1 MTQQRSSTQCK
12 QSEVQE
18 QKQPVRSKI
27 TTAEQS
33 QNKQLPTNDSGVSPA
48 TVVSPQA
55 STPEVP
61 ARDPVAAEE
70 ADGQDSGRNRLAR
83 RGTCRN
89 PRLGA
94 APSSVFK
101 KSSWLQ
107 IGDGQGSDQ

>member
-33 QNKQLPTNDSGVSPA
+33 QNKQVPTNDSGVSPA

-70 ADGQDSGRNRLAR
+70 ADGQDSRKEPTG
-83 RGTCRN
+83 
-89 PRLGA
+89 
-94 APSSVFK
+94 
-101 KSSWLQ
+101 
-107 IGDGQGSDQ
+107 